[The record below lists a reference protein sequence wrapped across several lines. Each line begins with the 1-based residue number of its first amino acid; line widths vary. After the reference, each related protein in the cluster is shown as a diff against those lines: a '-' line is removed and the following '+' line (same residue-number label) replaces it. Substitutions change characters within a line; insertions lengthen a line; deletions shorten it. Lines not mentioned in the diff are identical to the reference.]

1 MGLFYFLHRRKAILT
16 KKFDVLTHDLVPNH
30 ILLTEE
36 ETQELLKRYSITRGQ
51 LPKIKSSDVVVK
63 QIGAKPGDVLKII
76 RRSLTAGKAVAYRLV
91 ID

>member
-16 KKFDVLTHDLVPNH
+16 KKFDVLTHDLVPDH

-36 ETQELLKRYSITRGQ
+36 ETQELLKKYSITRGQ
-51 LPKIKSSDVVVK
+51 LPKIKTSDVVVK